1 MQIREQGRLIQCI
14 RSTYDKDKGRSF
26 QKVVATLKRWHSEV
40 PTEGMDGL
48 TDEEKQELAA
58 WLAERQVKSQAT
70 DRAYAVSGA
79 SGSLDRIVQ
88 ALAAGVEPSSAQAVA
103 IWKGLTDLGKAL
115 RKAGH
120 PKPKPAPKPI
130 PVAPAAAS
138 KPAKPVRAAKPKQP
152 ATNPPSKARAARV
165 APSDAKPAA
174 SASPSKPDKSVST
187 PKGKGGAATVKQEG

>member
-58 WLAERQVKSQAT
+58 WLAERQAKSQAT

-130 PVAPAAAS
+130 PAAAS
-138 KPAKPVRAAKPKQP
+138 KPAEPVRASKPKQP
-152 ATNPPSKARAARV
+152 ATKPPSKARAARV

-187 PKGKGGAATVKQEG
+187 PKGKGGEQR